1 MHAYNKTLIYEC
13 FFYEITFPIA
23 KKRKLRKIP
32 SGSGGFKTI
41 LNVFVQF

>member
-23 KKRKLRKIP
+23 KKRKLHKIP
-32 SGSGGFKTI
+32 
-41 LNVFVQF
+41 LNTSCFSPI